1 MKHPVETT
9 EISNSFQSD
18 FGKVQSTA
26 AFLLTLRDGMRK
38 AMKIYHKIN
47 EYETIDHFILLAK
60 HQKMKFPTTPSK
72 LFAAALQIGTN
83 VCKLKIEINTFTNVF
98 GCTEG

>member
-1 MKHPVETT
+1 MKHPVEPT

-18 FGKVQSTA
+18 FDKVQSTA
-26 AFLLTLRDGMRK
+26 TFLLTLRDGIRK
-38 AMKIYHKIN
+38 SMKIYHKIN
-47 EYETIDHFILLAK
+47 EYKTINHFILLAK

-72 LFAAALQIGTN
+72 LFAPALQIGAN
-83 VCKLKIEINTFTNVF
+83 VCKLKIEINTFTNAF

>member
-18 FGKVQSTA
+18 FDKVQSTA
-26 AFLLTLRDGMRK
+26 TFLLTLRDGIRK
-38 AMKIYHKIN
+38 SMKIYHKIN
-47 EYETIDHFILLAK
+47 EYKTINHFILLAK

-72 LFAAALQIGTN
+72 LFAPALQIGAN
-83 VCKLKIEINTFTNVF
+83 EDRKNTFTNAF